1 MSPGC
6 NESLAAIG
14 CPTLVLKAVS
24 TLQSSIGKNLW
35 SHRTVGEPPVQSP
48 CSEVYI
54 YTPYAL
60 ITTLVCTYITYIC
73 VPILMMFKVCM
84 L

>member
-6 NESLAAIG
+6 NESLAATG
-14 CPTLVLKAVS
+14 CPTLVLKVVS
-24 TLQSSIGKNLW
+24 TLQSSIGSLW
-35 SHRTVGEPPVQSP
+35 SHWTVGEPPVKSL
-48 CSEVYI
+48 CSEVHI

-60 ITTLVCTYITYIC
+60 ITTFVCTCITYIC
-73 VPILMMFKVCM
+73 VPILMMFKVCT